1 MPLLLCAVYCDGIA
15 VRFPPHPHWYFS
27 FFLFCFQGERGLPGL
42 KGETVSETFSENV
55 TSRVH
60 FFFFFLTPSY
70 LVMFRE
76 TQERMEHLANPGRQW

>member
-1 MPLLLCAVYCDGIA
+1 MVLQCDSPLTLIGIS
-15 VRFPPHPHWYFS
+15 H

-60 FFFFFLTPSY
+60 FFFFLTPSY